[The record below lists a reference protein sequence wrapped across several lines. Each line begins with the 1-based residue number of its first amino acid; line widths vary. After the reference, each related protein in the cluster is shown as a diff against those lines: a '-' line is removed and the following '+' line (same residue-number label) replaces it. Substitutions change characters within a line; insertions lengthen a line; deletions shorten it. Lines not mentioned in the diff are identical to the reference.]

1 MQKEKILQRSLF
13 IAVAAVG
20 LTMAPTAVKAVDEAP
35 ATTPT
40 PTPSEGK
47 FSDVGL
53 NPATVDGT
61 TGVLTVSAAKGAKE
75 ILVGTGKANVKKK
88 TITVSNWDIYE
99 PASDGSV
106 KVDLSKLKN
115 TVDNYLVLG
124 TNTTNNVSIVK
135 IPIAAKIT
143 KVKFDAKK
151 AVLQAGYGANSSE
164 AALKELTVDS
174 GAVFEYRTA
183 YSDWTDMVS
192 TVNSNSTLPDFSFY
206 QQNGSQLYVRLKGDD
221 GKGEGGNVDE
231 LKQNNDEKLSYNGQ
245 SEIPVYVAPHLPGK
259 EVKVTIAAMAKGPSL
274 TADFTNGTVKIPK
287 NTEYRL
293 VTTDESNKIYP
304 ETGGTSA
311 APADTTTTPAPA
323 PAAAYVKTLSD
334 GKAHSVTDIL
344 TGAHV
349 AESVQK
355 AALEVRKTETDK
367 KPASKWNRLMIQ
379 RQLPLEGQITVGG
392 TIDVTAKPS
401 GVPPQ
406 NPTQKYDGGGI
417 NKAEVH
423 EDGKNVFT
431 IEYATTGSKTKTNII
446 KITNIGKCSYELR
459 VGGKDLEAAPTEGK
473 VTKIAAAT
481 TRAKTVTL
489 KNVNDYSSIW
499 IRRSGDKKTK
509 NWATLWAK
517 LGIVDYPYEVS
528 AAAPTPTAAATPTP
542 TNAAQ

>member
-40 PTPSEGK
+40 PTPSDGK
-47 FSDVGL
+47 FSDAGL
-53 NPATVDGT
+53 GPATVDGT
-61 TGVLTVSAAKGAKE
+61 TGVLTVSAANGAKE

-164 AALKELTVDS
+164 AALKDLTVDT

-192 TVNSNSTLPDFSFY
+192 NSKLPDFSFY

-231 LKQNNDEKLSYNGQ
+231 LKQDNDEKLSYNGQ

-293 VTTDESNKIYP
+293 VTDKTNTIYA
-304 ETGGTSA
+304 GGA
-311 APADTTTTPAPA
+311 APA
-323 PAAAYVKTLSD
+323 PAASGSDTTTSSPAPVAYVKTLSD

-344 TGAHV
+344 TQAGATDE
-349 AESVQK
+349 AIQT

-528 AAAPTPTAAATPTP
+528 PVTPAPSPSPTPGT
-542 TNAAQ
+542 

>member
-1 MQKEKILQRSLF
+1 MMQKEKILQRSLF

-20 LTMAPTAVKAVDEAP
+20 LTMAPTAVKAENEAP

-40 PTPSEGK
+40 PTPSDGK
-47 FSDVGL
+47 FSDAGL
-53 NPATVDGT
+53 GPATVDGT
-61 TGVLTVSAAKGAKE
+61 TGVLTVSAANGAKE

-164 AALKELTVDS
+164 AALKDLTVDT

-192 TVNSNSTLPDFSFY
+192 NSKLPDFSFY

-231 LKQNNDEKLSYNGQ
+231 LKQDNDEKLSYNGQ

-293 VTTDESNKIYP
+293 VTDKTNTIYA
-304 ETGGTSA
+304 GGA
-311 APADTTTTPAPA
+311 APA
-323 PAAAYVKTLSD
+323 PAASGSDTTTSSPAPVAYVKTLSD

-344 TGAHV
+344 TQAGATDE
-349 AESVQK
+349 AIQT

-528 AAAPTPTAAATPTP
+528 PVTPAPSPSPTPGT
-542 TNAAQ
+542 